1 MSFISNLVVLECGR
15 ELFVLLNV
23 TDEFHIQL
31 SCVGV
36 LECGGELFVLL
47 NVTDEFHIQLSCV
60 GVWERVICV
69 VKCH

>member
-1 MSFISNLVVLECGR
+1 MSFISNLVVLECGG
-15 ELFVLLNV
+15 
-23 TDEFHIQL
+23 EF
-31 SCVGV
+31 
-36 LECGGELFVLL
+36 FVLL

>member
-1 MSFISNLVVLECGR
+1 MSFISDLVVLECGR

-36 LECGGELFVLL
+36 WG
-47 NVTDEFHIQLSCV
+47 
-60 GVWERVICV
+60 RVICV

>member
-1 MSFISNLVVLECGR
+1 MLLNVTDEFHIQLSCVGVWGR

-36 LECGGELFVLL
+36 WGESSL
-47 NVTDEFHIQLSCV
+47 C
-60 GVWERVICV
+60 C
-69 VKCH
+69 

>member
-1 MSFISNLVVLECGR
+1 MSFIFNLV
-15 ELFVLLNV
+15 
-23 TDEFHIQL
+23 
-31 SCVGV
+31 V

-60 GVWERVICV
+60 GVWGRVLLNVTDEFHIQLSCVGVWGRVICV

>member
-1 MSFISNLVVLECGR
+1 MSFISNLVVLECGG
-15 ELFVLLNV
+15 ELFVLLN
-23 TDEFHIQL
+23 
-31 SCVGV
+31 
-36 LECGGELFVLL
+36 VLL

>member
-1 MSFISNLVVLECGR
+1 MSFISNLV
-15 ELFVLLNV
+15 
-23 TDEFHIQL
+23 
-31 SCVGV
+31 V

-60 GVWERVICV
+60 GVWGRDICV